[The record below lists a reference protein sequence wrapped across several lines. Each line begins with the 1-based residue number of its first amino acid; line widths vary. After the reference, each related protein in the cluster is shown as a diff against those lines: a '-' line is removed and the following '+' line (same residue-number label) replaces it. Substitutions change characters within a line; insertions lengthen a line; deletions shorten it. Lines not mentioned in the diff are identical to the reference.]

1 MIFLLVTG
9 ALLVWDLDHPER
21 FWMVLTSFKTDADAV
36 KPEHLIWFTPTLE
49 NYLNMT
55 ENYDYWRF
63 ARNSVITAVFA
74 TAFTLIVGIPCAYAM
89 AFNPSRS
96 TKDVLMWMLSTKML
110 PAAAVLYPMT
120 FITKSAGLFDTH
132 FLIIMV
138 LSLIN
143 LPIVVWMLFTY
154 FKEIPKDIIE
164 AGQMDGVNTWGEI
177 KEILIPL
184 AWGGIP
190 RLVREIGPALTKELV
205 MTCRPFGAE
214 EAMAAGFLN
223 RIVAADDLTS
233 AADELAGAVASRP
246 RAAVLATKRH
256 VNAVTD
262 QMVGTGRSWSDA
274 DGLTVALRDPEGRA
288 SRDAYLERMQARKKN
303 RG

>member
-1 MIFLLVTG
+1 MAIVAQSSKTGQVSRATLAWIVGLLFFF
-9 ALLVWDLDHPER
+9 PI

-36 KPEHLIWFTPTLE
+36 KPEFLFFFTPTLE

-74 TAFTLIVGIPCAYAM
+74 TVFALAVGIPCAYAM
-89 AFNPSRS
+89 AFNPSRG

-120 FITKSAGLFDTH
+120 FLTKSMGLFDTH
-132 FLIIMV
+132 FLIIVV
-138 LSLIN
+138 LMLIN

-154 FKEIPKDIIE
+154 FKEIPKEIIE

-184 AWGGIP
+184 AWGGIASTALLCFIFCWNEAYWTV
-190 RLVREIGPALTKELV
+190 RLTTTDAATLSKLIEGNRAPEGLFFGRLSAVSTAAVGPIVVLGWFCQKQLVAGLT
-205 MTCRPFGAE
+205 FGA
-214 EAMAAGFLN
+214 
-223 RIVAADDLTS
+223 V
-233 AADELAGAVASRP
+233 
-246 RAAVLATKRH
+246 K
-256 VNAVTD
+256 
-262 QMVGTGRSWSDA
+262 
-274 DGLTVALRDPEGRA
+274 
-288 SRDAYLERMQARKKN
+288 
-303 RG
+303 